1 MSLSDVEL
9 RPAST
14 NDENEIL
21 LWRNDPITVSFTPK
35 KNTVSRIE
43 HREWF
48 KKQLQSESDLLLIAF
63 IGDKKFGMVRFDL
76 VEPSINKYYEIS
88 INLNP
93 SFRGKKFSSHII
105 DLGIKYLNDRKKII
119 FPIFAKISDENIP
132 SLKSF
137 KKSKFE
143 KYQVNDNDPYIK
155 ENVYEGWGYYIY
167 NHT

>member
-88 INLNP
+88 INLDP

-105 DLGIKYLNDRKKII
+105 DLELNI
-119 FPIFAKISDENIP
+119 
-132 SLKSF
+132 
-137 KKSKFE
+137 
-143 KYQVNDNDPYIK
+143 
-155 ENVYEGWGYYIY
+155 
-167 NHT
+167 